1 MAEFKK
7 IKQALSVAAKFYI
20 ELLQDE
26 LRYQDHIAS
35 GKLASSFRP
44 KISERNGNLYLEIV
58 SDSSYMWAVNDGL
71 PDGVKWSTYET
82 GYSDIL
88 NWAVND
94 KGFTFENKRHE
105 NLVISKIVKELSSQ
119 YLTEGGEDVAPR
131 RYGFIEMSFEEADKI
146 GITQMIEE
154 DILKQIDAVIGEEGQ
169 SEAIQLTIS

>member
-71 PDGVKWSTYET
+71 PNGVKWSSYET

-88 NWAVND
+88 DWSKT

-105 NLVISKIVKELSSQ
+105 NLVISKIVGELSSK
-119 YLTEGGEDVAPR
+119 YLTEGGELVANR
-131 RYGFIEMSFEEADKI
+131 RYGFIEMSFAKADSM
-146 GITQMIEE
+146 GLNQMIEE
-154 DILKQIDAVIGEEGQ
+154 DILKQIDAVIGEAGQ
-169 SEAIQLTIS
+169 SKAIQLTIS

>member
-1 MAEFKK
+1 MAGLKK
-7 IKQALSVAAKFYI
+7 IKQALSIAGKFYI

-35 GKLASSFRP
+35 GKLANSFRP

-58 SDSSYMWAVNDGL
+58 SDSSYMWTVNDGL

-88 NWAVND
+88 DWSKT

-105 NLVISKIVKELSSQ
+105 NLVISKIVSELSSQ
-119 YLTEGGEDVAPR
+119 YLTEKGELVAPR

>member
-7 IKQALSVAAKFYI
+7 IKQALSVAGKFYI

-58 SDSSYMWAVNDGL
+58 SDSSYMWTVNDGL
-71 PDGVKWSTYET
+71 PNGVKWSSYET

-88 NWAVND
+88 EWSKT
-94 KGFTFENKRHE
+94 KGFTFENKRHK
-105 NLVISKIVKELSSQ
+105 NLVISKIVSELSSQ
-119 YLTEGGEDVAPR
+119 YLTEKGELVAPR

>member
-1 MAEFKK
+1 MAGLKK
-7 IKQALSVAAKFYI
+7 IKQALSVAGKFYI

-35 GKLASSFRP
+35 GKLANSFKP

-58 SDSSYMWAVNDGL
+58 SDSSYMWTVNDGL

-88 NWAVND
+88 EWA
-94 KGFTFENKRHE
+94 KGRGFTFENKRHE

>member
-1 MAEFKK
+1 MAGLKK
-7 IKQALSVAAKFYI
+7 IKQALSIAGKFYI

-88 NWAVND
+88 DWSKT

-105 NLVISKIVKELSSQ
+105 NLVISKIVRELSSQ

-154 DILKQIDAVIGEEGQ
+154 DILKQIDAVIGEAGQ

>member
-1 MAEFKK
+1 MAGLKK

-35 GKLASSFRP
+35 GKLANSFKP

-71 PDGVKWSTYET
+71 PDGVKWSKYET

-88 NWAVND
+88 NWAVNY
-94 KGFTFENKRHE
+94 KGFTFEDKRHQ
-105 NLVISKIVKELSSQ
+105 NLVISKIVGELQ
-119 YLTEGGEDVAPR
+119 DEYLTEKGLLVAPR

>member
-35 GKLASSFRP
+35 GKLANSFRP

-88 NWAVND
+88 DWSKT

-105 NLVISKIVKELSSQ
+105 NLVISKIVRELSSQ

>member
-7 IKQALSVAAKFYI
+7 IKQALSVAGKFYI

-35 GKLASSFRP
+35 GKLANSFRP

-58 SDSSYMWAVNDGL
+58 SDSSYMWTVNDGL

-88 NWAVND
+88 DWSKT

-105 NLVISKIVKELSSQ
+105 NLVISKIVRELSSQ

-154 DILKQIDAVIGEEGQ
+154 DILKQIDAVIGEAGQ

>member
-1 MAEFKK
+1 MAGLKK
-7 IKQALSVAAKFYI
+7 IKQALSVAGKFYI

-35 GKLASSFRP
+35 GKLANSFKP

-58 SDSSYMWAVNDGL
+58 SDSSYMWTVNDGL

-88 NWAVND
+88 EWANGR
-94 KGFTFENKRHE
+94 GFTFENKRHE

>member
-1 MAEFKK
+1 MAEFEK

-35 GKLASSFRP
+35 GKLANSFRP

-58 SDSSYMWAVNDGL
+58 SDSSYMWTVNDGL
-71 PDGVKWSTYET
+71 PNGVKWSTYET

-88 NWAVND
+88 EWSKT
-94 KGFTFENKRHE
+94 KGFTFEDKRHE
-105 NLVISKIVKELSSQ
+105 NLVISKIVGELSSK
-119 YLTEGGEDVAPR
+119 YLTEGGELVAPR

-154 DILKQIDAVIGEEGQ
+154 DILKQIDAVIGEKGQ
-169 SEAIQLTIS
+169 SKAIQLTIS

>member
-35 GKLASSFRP
+35 GKLANSFRP

-58 SDSSYMWAVNDGL
+58 TDSSYMWTVNDGL

-88 NWAVND
+88 EWSKT

-105 NLVISKIVKELSSQ
+105 NLVISKIVGELSSQ

-169 SEAIQLTIS
+169 SKAIQLTIS